1 MFSGGG
7 AESGIDVLTTA
18 SLDPE
23 AATAVAFSSYLMSA
37 WVLRGEEEEVVTV
50 ALWLATII
58 GDSFRRGNNFLA
70 S

>member
-23 AATAVAFSSYLMSA
+23 AATAVAFSSDLMSA
-37 WVLRGEEEEVVTV
+37 WVLRGEEEEVVTAAV
-50 ALWLATII
+50 WPAIT
-58 GDSFRRGNNFLA
+58 GDSFRRGNDFLA
-70 S
+70 T